1 MAKGR
6 ANHKNFDGGQM
17 SFIGIEAL
25 ACGGFAARRP
35 GSDCFTQTLAAFS
48 TKPELLT
55 WLDANLAEPAKT
67 SP

>member
-6 ANHKNFDGGQM
+6 ANHKNFDGGKM

-25 ACGGFAARRP
+25 PCGGFVARFTAAA
-35 GSDCFTQTLAAFS
+35 GYATYLAAFS